1 MRFVVGVGEH
11 LDRPPVPAGV
21 ALDLH
26 GDVLYH
32 QLGTFEDRPARDYL
46 VGELHLLVAEAG
58 HVAYGDV
65 HRVDLLDVVL

>member
-32 QLGTFEDRPARDYL
+32 QLRALQDRSAGDYL